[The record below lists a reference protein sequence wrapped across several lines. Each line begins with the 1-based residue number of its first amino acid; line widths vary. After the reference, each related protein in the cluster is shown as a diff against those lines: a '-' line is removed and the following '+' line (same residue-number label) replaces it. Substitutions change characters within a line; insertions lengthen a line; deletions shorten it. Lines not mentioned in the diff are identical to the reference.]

1 MSGTNNVNNINIT
14 TRRAEKE
21 EQIQIESTG
30 INTATTIVPPK
41 YKAPPTPSSAKPT
54 PRNPS
59 QDVTTNEEQAAR
71 KRKTTKKNVQV
82 PKTDKIQAK
91 LKRQRKLLIARGQD
105 SGGKFQAACLSL
117 DGKLGLFVRD
127 EDSNFQNISS
137 NGNRRQWNT
146 REVLKLK
153 YARIIFIT

>member
-1 MSGTNNVNNINIT
+1 M
-14 TRRAEKE
+14 
-21 EQIQIESTG
+21 
-30 INTATTIVPPK
+30 
-41 YKAPPTPSSAKPT
+41 
-54 PRNPS
+54 
-59 QDVTTNEEQAAR
+59 
-71 KRKTTKKNVQV
+71 

-137 NGNRRQWNT
+137 KW
-146 REVLKLK
+146 K
-153 YARIIFIT
+153 